1 MSNESGNG
9 LVGEL
14 EQVRGA
20 LAAWRATPG
29 RSQRIPDAVWRKA
42 VRAAKRHGL
51 NPVSKAL
58 GLDYNCL
65 KKHAAESGWSRKKAV
80 ELTPAFVEVKP
91 ASPPED
97 LACVIEMEKG
107 GGTRMRIC
115 VKSAGSVD
123 WCRIKEAF
131 LGA

>member
-1 MSNESGNG
+1 MNNVSNNG
-9 LVGEL
+9 MGTEL
-14 EQVRGA
+14 EEVRGA
-20 LAAWRATPG
+20 LAEWRASPG
-29 RSQRIPDAVWRKA
+29 KVQRIPDAVWRKA

-65 KKHAAESGWSRKKAV
+65 KKHVAGTGRVGNRRTGLS
-80 ELTPAFVEVKP
+80 PAFVEVKP
-91 ASPPED
+91 VAPSDD
-97 LACVIEMEKG
+97 LACIIEMEKG

>member
-1 MSNESGNG
+1 MNNVSSNGAET
-9 LVGEL
+9 EL
-14 EQVRGA
+14 EEVRGA
-20 LAAWRATPG
+20 LTEWRAAPG
-29 RSQRIPDAVWRKA
+29 KGQRIPDAVWRKA

-65 KKHAAESGWSRKKAV
+65 KKHVAATGRSENRSIAPSPV
-80 ELTPAFVEVKP
+80 FVEVKP
-91 ASPPED
+91 VASPED
-97 LACVIEMEKG
+97 FACVIELEKG

>member
-1 MSNESGNG
+1 MNNKSGNG
-9 LVGEL
+9 LAAGME
-14 EQVRGA
+14 EVREA
-20 LAAWRATPG
+20 LAEWRAAPG
-29 RSQRIPDAVWRKA
+29 KGQRIPAAVWRKA
-42 VRAAKRHGL
+42 VRAVKRHGL

-65 KKHAAESGWSRKKAV
+65 KRHVACAGKSENRSAGVR
-80 ELTPAFVEVKP
+80 PAFME
-91 ASPPED
+91 ARSEAPPED

-115 VKSAGSVD
+115 VKSAATVD

>member
-1 MSNESGNG
+1 MNDVSSNGMET
-9 LVGEL
+9 EL

-29 RSQRIPDAVWRKA
+29 RRHKIPDAVWRKA
-42 VRAAKRHGL
+42 VRAAKRYGL
-51 NPVSKAL
+51 NPVSRAL

-65 KKHAAESGWSRKKAV
+65 KKHVAGTGRSENRSIVPS
-80 ELTPAFVEVKP
+80 PAFVEIKP
-91 ASPPED
+91 VAPLED
-97 LACVIEMEKG
+97 LACVIELVKG
-107 GGTRMRIC
+107 GGARMRIC

>member
-1 MSNESGNG
+1 MSSGNG
-9 LVGEL
+9 RGLVTEL
-14 EQVRGA
+14 EQVREA
-20 LAAWRATPG
+20 LATWRVTPG
-29 RSQRIPDAVWRKA
+29 KGQRIPDAVWRKA

-65 KKHAAESGWSRKKAV
+65 KKHAAERGWNRKKAV
-80 ELTPAFVEVKP
+80 DLAPAFVEVKP
-91 ASPPED
+91 ETPPDD